1 MLSAS
6 ANAQHSLDSITDAYV
21 QRLLRS
27 KFASHTI
34 IAVAHKLDTILD
46 FDKVAVM
53 HHGSLVEY
61 GEPYKLLETEGS
73 RFKALYED
81 GSGIDGGPQD
91 DDAIRVTQ

>member
-1 MLSAS
+1 M
-6 ANAQHSLDSITDAYV
+6 HSLSLDHASDTHV

-27 KFASHTI
+27 KFTSHTI

-46 FDKVAVM
+46 FDKVVVM
-53 HHGSLVEY
+53 QQGKLVEY

-81 GSGIDGGPQD
+81 GSRVEEVEQD
-91 DDAIRVTQ
+91 DDVINIAQ